1 MTGTEKKPRGRPRR
15 YIGDRPNWTIRL
27 EEKYGD
33 QIRQIAEQSGRSIS
47 DVCSEQIVNS
57 FRLKIMCDMLEEK
70 EKTLTEELRDNRI
83 AFKAAQSRMQ
93 EAEKRVEELTQRMEM
108 MMRARST
115 KYRFGHPLKEKSK

>member
-1 MTGTEKKPRGRPRR
+1 MTATEKKPRGRPRR
-15 YIGDRPNWTIRL
+15 YLGERPNWTIRL

-57 FRLKIMCDMLEEK
+57 FRLQIMCDKMEEDRK
-70 EKTLTEELRDNRI
+70 ILWEDLRDSRLALTAAHTRI
-83 AFKAAQSRMQ
+83 Q
-93 EAEKRVEELTQRMEM
+93 EAEKRVEELTQRMEL

-115 KYRFGHPLKEKSK
+115 KYRFGRPLREKSK